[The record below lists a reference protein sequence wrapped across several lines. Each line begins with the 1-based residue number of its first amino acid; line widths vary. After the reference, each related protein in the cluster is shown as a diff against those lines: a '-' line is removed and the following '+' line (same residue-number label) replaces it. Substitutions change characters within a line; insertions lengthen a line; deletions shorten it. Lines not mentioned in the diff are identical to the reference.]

1 MSNIQKLPTIPK
13 ELDPAFQVDPQNPK
27 ASPVGY
33 NLTDIGRTSL
43 QQWAVFFYQ
52 MPVVDPNTGKMIQDP
67 DTQQPNRMLDQ
78 NKIGLLVKYRICD

>member
-43 QQWAVFFYQ
+43 QQC
-52 MPVVDPNTGKMIQDP
+52 VDESKSSNCYSNTTIFQLK
-67 DTQQPNRMLDQ
+67 
-78 NKIGLLVKYRICD
+78 